1 MANTNN
7 QYVFNCTL
15 EGFIKIDEDGG
26 KYNNRTFGYT
36 IPEDVLKQVESDR
49 EELLKWAKSKVS
61 GRSQEAMTPWDEN
74 GTCKYTYG
82 AGDGSRKAKPSPVFV
97 DTEGSPV
104 GIEVLRDARKGTKV
118 QLIVRQKPYA
128 MGSNI
133 GTSLQVIGVMIVELV
148 TGNGAVDSGD
158 LSVEDVASMFK
169 PVAGFKQSAPAV
181 RDATPS
187 SVETDSYDF

>member
-1 MANTNN
+1 MAN

-15 EGFIKIDEDGG
+15 EGFVKIDEDGG
-26 KYNNRTFGYT
+26 KYNNRTFAYT
-36 IPEDVLKQVESDR
+36 IPSDVLSEVEADR

-74 GTCKYTYG
+74 GSCKYTYG

-97 DTEGSPV
+97 DTDGSPV

-133 GTSLQVIGVMIVELV
+133 GTSMQVVGVMIIELV
-148 TGNGAVDSGD
+148 TGNGAVDSGE
-158 LSVEDVASMFK
+158 LSVEDVASLFK
-169 PVAGFKQSAPAV
+169 PVDGFKQSAPAV
-181 RDATPS
+181 REVKEESAAD
-187 SVETDSYDF
+187 DSYDF

>member
-1 MANTNN
+1 MANN
-7 QYVFNCTL
+7 QYVFNATL
-15 EGFIKIDEDGG
+15 EGFVKIDEDGG
-26 KYNNRTFGYT
+26 KYNNRTFAYT
-36 IPEDVLKQVESDR
+36 IPAEVLSDVEADR

-74 GTCKYTYG
+74 GSCKYTYG

-133 GTSLQVIGVMIVELV
+133 GTSLQVVGVMIIELV
-148 TGNGAVDSGD
+148 SGNGAVDSGE
-158 LSVEDVASMFK
+158 LSVEDVASLFK
-169 PVAGFKQSAPAV
+169 PVEGFKQSAPAV
-181 RDATPS
+181 REVKEEATA
-187 SVETDSYDF
+187 EDSYDF